1 MADLSMST
9 ALKRISVQDYL
20 QRERQATFKSEF
32 FQGEIFARAGGSA
45 SRSLIAANFVRESR
59 NALKDKPCTV
69 FSSDLRVRVEPTG
82 LYTYPDATIVC
93 GELKFDDDQRD
104 TVVNPTVIV
113 EVLSDATEKYDRGRK
128 ANHYRQISTLK
139 ELVLIAQDQPHV
151 ERFTR
156 QANGDWLF
164 HEEEELT
171 AGFELPSLGISVL
184 LAELYRNVPFEA
196 GAEQARQSAV

>member
-1 MADLSMST
+1 MST

-32 FQGEIFARAGGSA
+32 FQGEIFAMAGGSA
-45 SRSLIAANFVRESR
+45 SHSLIAANFVRESG
-59 NALKDKPCTV
+59 NALKDKPCAV

-139 ELVLIAQDQPHV
+139 ELVLVAQDQPHI

-164 HEEEELT
+164 HEEKELT
-171 AGFELPSLGISVL
+171 ARFELPSLGISVA

-196 GAEQARQSAV
+196 AAEQTPPPAD

>member
-1 MADLSMST
+1 MST
-9 ALKRISVQDYL
+9 ALGRISVQDYL

-32 FQGEIFARAGGSA
+32 FQGEIFAMAGGSA
-45 SRSLIAANFVRESR
+45 SHSLIAANFVGETRQ
-59 NALKDKPCTV
+59 ALKDKPCAV

-113 EVLSDATEKYDRGRK
+113 EVLSDATEKYDLGRK

-139 ELVLIAQDQPHV
+139 ELVLIAQDQPHI

-164 HEEEELT
+164 HEAKDLT
-171 AGFELPSLGISVL
+171 VRFELPSLGISL
-184 LAELYRNVPFEA
+184 TLAELYRNVPFEA
-196 GAEQARQSAV
+196 AAEQTPPSVH